1 MSENLVKSLTQ
12 LIDETLAEIETLKKG
27 RFDPAMIDLAD
38 DKANGS
44 VDTTT
49 VNKAEDE
56 EDEDKK
62 EDDEVVEKKEFADKD
77 HKHDIECKVVKAD
90 DEEEDDDEDE
100 DEEFKKAE
108 EVYKAACAKRDMK
121 KAEKKGVNVEK
132 MEEVKKSIDARVQP
146 IEAKL
151 EEITTL
157 VKKLADAPVGA
168 RGHTFMN
175 VQPLAKSQDGGEPL
189 SKAVVLEKLIDL
201 KKSGKDVLT
210 EDVIRAEMGGDL
222 NEIANKYGLK

>member
-12 LIDETLAEIETLKKG
+12 LIDETLSEIETLKKG

-49 VNKAEDE
+49 VNKAE

-62 EDDEVVEKKEFADKD
+62 EDDEKEEDEVVEKKEEDK
-77 HKHDIECKVVKAD
+77 
-90 DEEEDDDEDE
+90 EEDEDEEDE

-108 EVYKAACAKRDMK
+108 EAYKAACAKRDMK
-121 KAEKKGVNVEK
+121 KAEKDGVNVEK
-132 MEEVKKSIDARVQP
+132 MEEVKKSIDARVSP
-146 IEAKL
+146 LEAKL
-151 EEITTL
+151 EEISTL

-189 SKAVVLEKLIDL
+189 SKAMVLEKLIDL
-201 KKSGKDVLT
+201 QKTGRDVT
-210 EDVIRAEMGGDL
+210 NDVIRAEMGGDL